1 LWLTYLTEPQSPLH
15 SFSPRKGKERMKLV
29 SRDVSGKDGAGTVV
43 LRPEEPEDMWHV
55 YNLIGEGDLVRT
67 TTFRKVGGY
76 VCVCFGS

>member
-1 LWLTYLTEPQSPLH
+1 
-15 SFSPRKGKERMKLV
+15 MKLV

-67 TTFRKVGGY
+67 TTFRKVRVLYAFVRGLP
-76 VCVCFGS
+76 SL